1 MNAEEFL
8 IPITFF
14 ISVAV
19 VIVVGLLTRHK
30 ERVTMIEKGLSS
42 DEIKAYR
49 VRDIRRDP
57 FSSLKWGLMFLLA
70 GIAIMLGN
78 FLHVRYNVDEGVIV
92 GLVCFFVGI
101 GLVTFYVVASKHLKE
116 TS

>member
-8 IPITFF
+8 IPITLFMCTA
-14 ISVAV
+14 AV
-19 VIVVGLLTRHK
+19 IIVGILTRHR
-30 ERVTMIEKGLSS
+30 ERVSMIEKGLSA

-78 FLHVRYNVDEGVIV
+78 FLHVQYNVDEGVIV

-101 GLVTFYVVASKHLKE
+101 GLVTFYGVASKKLKE
-116 TS
+116 TP